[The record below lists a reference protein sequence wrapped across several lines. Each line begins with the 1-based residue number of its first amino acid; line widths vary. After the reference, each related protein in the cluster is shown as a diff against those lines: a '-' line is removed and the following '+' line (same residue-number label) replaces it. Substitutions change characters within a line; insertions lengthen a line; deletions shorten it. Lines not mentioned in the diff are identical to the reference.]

1 MAELPRGGLPYL
13 AAVAGRN
20 ARAALSTPQWVTHH
34 QVIIEFSSST
44 TCKRRIASTYSPRK
58 SPSSFSRF
66 VSAADTARRARLVTI
81 RFTATVPHTRQPSAP
96 QASQASSFNSRG
108 VAAARSSHARPSLP
122 PRFMLADASGIHTR
136 SASHAP
142 ITLPARTLSTRV
154 ARRSSGGFWV
164 VCVVAGLTLA
174 ASRAVPSTPSR
185 PAAISNSGR
194 EYHPRCIAS
203 GELRALET
211 HG

>member
-1 MAELPRGGLPYL
+1 MQTSNRIHLLPKEITQQLLALRLRCGHGPARSTRHHTIHRHGSAYP
-13 AAVAGRN
+13 AAV
-20 ARAALSTPQWVTHH
+20 
-34 QVIIEFSSST
+34 
-44 TCKRRIASTYSPRK
+44 C
-58 SPSSFSRF
+58 
-66 VSAADTARRARLVTI
+66 
-81 RFTATVPHTRQPSAP
+81 P